1 MVYELVVL
9 FEDKELELEVKVDGE
24 IVLDSESWVEFVF
37 LLVFVDDILEVFN
50 RVFFNL
56 FLRWK
61 NWWVRG
67 ILILVMIVFFF
78 IIIYLGLMV
87 LMIIVMCV

>member
-1 MVYELVVL
+1 MVYELDVL